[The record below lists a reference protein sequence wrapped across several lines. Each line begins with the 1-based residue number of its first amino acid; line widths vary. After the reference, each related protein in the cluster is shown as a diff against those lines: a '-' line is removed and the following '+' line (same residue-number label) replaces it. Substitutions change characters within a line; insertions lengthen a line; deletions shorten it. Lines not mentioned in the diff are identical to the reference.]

1 MKNNATKKILYGKS
15 NFEAMIESNG
25 YYIDKTHFIEKLENL
40 GADYILFLR
49 PRRFGKSLFISTL
62 EHYYDINRAQQFDEL
77 FSKLYIGKKPTP
89 LKNSFPILKF
99 NFSAVITHGTV
110 EEIESS
116 FNLRVFS
123 DIESFYYKYPKLT
136 GGIDEFNNEIKPIKR
151 ASDMFNR
158 FISQMSN
165 RQIKY
170 YLLIDEYDNFANNIL
185 ADHGKDRYEKITHGT
200 GFLRNFFTIIKTGTD
215 TRAVDKMFATG
226 VSPLLM
232 SDVTSGFNIGENISQ
247 SPNFNEMVGFTRQ
260 EVETMVDYYIAQK
273 VIAKKDRNKVLTI
286 MKNVYD
292 GYSFSPD
299 SSQTI
304 YNSNSVL
311 YLINQYMQLN
321 KLPMHVI
328 DSNMKTDYQKLR
340 FLVIESKKLNGNF
353 NLLSEI
359 ITTNETKA
367 TLVKNF
373 PVSELIEK
381 DKFVS
386 FLYYLGF
393 LTIKKQVIDKYIF
406 TVPNDMCKE
415 ILWEYIR
422 KALHDAYS
430 LNLRHLETL
439 YSEMAEKGEW
449 EPLFRYIFAE
459 FYRAVSNRDFIYREE
474 GVKGFLL
481 AYLNLSTAY
490 RIHSECEMNK
500 GYADI
505 YIEPNVMIFSDMC
518 PEHFIVE
525 LKYLN
530 KAQVKEKALNKH
542 FAEAKTQLLK
552 YAKDRKAPA
561 NATKIIAITT
571 NEKLLTLESFK

>member
-1 MKNNATKKILYGKS
+1 
-15 NFEAMIESNG
+15 
-25 YYIDKTHFIEKLENL
+25 
-40 GADYILFLR
+40 
-49 PRRFGKSLFISTL
+49 
-62 EHYYDINRAQQFDEL
+62 
-77 FSKLYIGKKPTP
+77 
-89 LKNSFPILKF
+89 
-99 NFSAVITHGTV
+99 
-110 EEIESS
+110 
-116 FNLRVFS
+116 
-123 DIESFYYKYPKLT
+123 
-136 GGIDEFNNEIKPIKR
+136 
-151 ASDMFNR
+151 
-158 FISQMSN
+158 
-165 RQIKY
+165 
-170 YLLIDEYDNFANNIL
+170 
-185 ADHGKDRYEKITHGT
+185 
-200 GFLRNFFTIIKTGTD
+200 
-215 TRAVDKMFATG
+215 
-226 VSPLLM
+226 
-232 SDVTSGFNIGENISQ
+232 
-247 SPNFNEMVGFTRQ
+247 
-260 EVETMVDYYIAQK
+260 
-273 VIAKKDRNKVLTI
+273 
-286 MKNVYD
+286 
-292 GYSFSPD
+292 
-299 SSQTI
+299 
-304 YNSNSVL
+304 
-311 YLINQYMQLN
+311 
-321 KLPMHVI
+321 
-328 DSNMKTDYQKLR
+328 
-340 FLVIESKKLNGNF
+340 
-353 NLLSEI
+353 
-359 ITTNETKA
+359 
-367 TLVKNF
+367 
-373 PVSELIEK
+373 
-381 DKFVS
+381 
-386 FLYYLGF
+386 
-393 LTIKKQVIDKYIF
+393 
-406 TVPNDMCKE
+406 MCKE